1 MAWNPN
7 IFCKYCVFT
16 ARIRLCNQ
24 ALWSSGMIPP
34 SGDMYIKSYGNKP
47 CVGEAPI
54 SIIGKAPFFFA
65 VPFVVRIEVG
75 ARFRGGFF
83 WFFA

>member
-1 MAWNPN
+1 
-7 IFCKYCVFT
+7 
-16 ARIRLCNQ
+16 
-24 ALWSSGMIPP
+24 MIPP

-65 VPFVVRIEVG
+65 VPFFGAHQEVG

-83 WFFA
+83 LVFCVSDVIGVDS

>member
-1 MAWNPN
+1 
-7 IFCKYCVFT
+7 
-16 ARIRLCNQ
+16 
-24 ALWSSGMIPP
+24 MIPP

>member
-1 MAWNPN
+1 M
-7 IFCKYCVFT
+7 FT

-65 VPFVVRIEVG
+65 VPFVVRIKRLVRVFVEV
-75 ARFRGGFF
+75 FF
-83 WFFA
+83 CFLRK